1 MCSSFERK
9 QYQKRLSGPLLE
21 RFPVQLEIGHAPP
34 SSCER
39 SWRECQQWVQRARPP
54 GPATWTQAAS
64 KLGEHIVQGGMTS
77 KRLQRHLRA
86 LAEGH
91 ACWREAS
98 DVIETDVHEAYDVMW
113 MTRPG
118 WRQG

>member
-1 MCSSFERK
+1 
-9 QYQKRLSGPLLE
+9 
-21 RFPVQLEIGHAPP
+21 
-34 SSCER
+34 
-39 SWRECQQWVQRARPP
+39 
-54 GPATWTQAAS
+54 
-64 KLGEHIVQGGMTS
+64 MTS